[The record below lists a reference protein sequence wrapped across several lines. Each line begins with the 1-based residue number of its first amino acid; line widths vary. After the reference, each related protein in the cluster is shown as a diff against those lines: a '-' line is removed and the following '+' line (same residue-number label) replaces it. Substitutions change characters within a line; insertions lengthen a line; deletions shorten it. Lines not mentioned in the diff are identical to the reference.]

1 MRRMTLALK
10 STRNEFEL
18 SDASGYKF
26 KVVAEQVL
34 EGDRSGA
41 WNASV
46 TFSTHG
52 FKTDEGAVNGLLHSA
67 QAFVRMLK
75 EARDGE
81 S

>member
-1 MRRMTLALK
+1 MALVLK
-10 STRNEFEL
+10 STRGEFEL
-18 SDASGYKF
+18 FDDSGYKF
-26 KVVAEQVL
+26 KVVTEQVL
-34 EGDRSGA
+34 EGDRIGG

-46 TFSTHG
+46 TFSTYG